1 MRAMRRD
8 LIWPTTLALWAALA
22 VAAVFADIE
31 SPVRPALVLL
41 FLLVCPGL
49 ALVRL
54 LGITDRVTELTLAI
68 AVSLALNALVPG
80 LMLYLGAWSPR
91 AGLLILIAITA
102 VATAYETARPHIGR
116 VAATQRA

>member
-1 MRAMRRD
+1 MSRD

-22 VAAVFADIE
+22 AVVVFVEVD
-31 SPVRPALVLL
+31 SPLRPALVLS
-41 FLLVCPGL
+41 FLLLCPGL

-54 LGITDRVTELTLAI
+54 LRITDRVTEMTLAI

-91 AGLLILIAITA
+91 VGLLILITITA
-102 VATAYETARPHIGR
+102 VATAYETARPRIGR